1 MLTRYSKEH
10 MEITSTL
17 YSTNTTAREPS
28 PMSNLIEMFGYQ
40 FFQNALIGGVIAAV
54 ACGLVGLFLVLKKE
68 AMIGD
73 GLSHTAFGGIALGLL
88 LGINPLL
95 TALVVSIVAVF
106 AISYMRRK
114 KIAASDS
121 AIAIML
127 AVGFST
133 GLIIISIAGG
143 FNVELFSYLFGSILT
158 IDITDLMLVSLL
170 GAAVVLFITFFRR
183 ELLSMVFDE
192 EDSRIMGIPTKQL
205 SIIFDLLV
213 AVTIVL
219 SIKVIGTILVVALLV
234 IPGLSALKLNL
245 SFKKTLFASVG
256 FSILSTVLGVIF
268 SAIFSI
274 VTAGLIVFVLVLFFL
289 LTLLYKKMA

>member
-1 MLTRYSKEH
+1 MTAGECFLTS
-10 MEITSTL
+10 I
-17 YSTNTTAREPS
+17 
-28 PMSNLIEMFGYQ
+28 NLLELFSYQ

-54 ACGLVGLFLVLKKE
+54 ACSLVGLFLILKKE
-68 AMIGD
+68 AMLGD

-88 LGINPLL
+88 LGINPLV
-95 TALVVSIVAVF
+95 TALGFSVIAVL

-127 AVGFST
+127 ALGFST
-133 GLIIISIAGG
+133 GLIIISLAGG

-158 IDITDLMLVSLL
+158 IDFTDLALVSVL
-170 GAAVVLFITFFRR
+170 GSAVLFFIAFFRR

-192 EDSRIMGIPTKQL
+192 DDSRIMGIPTKKL

-234 IPGLSALKLNL
+234 IPGLCALKLNL
-245 SFKKTLFASVG
+245 SFRKTLFAAVG
-256 FSILSTVLGVIF
+256 FSTISTVLGIVF
-268 SAIFSI
+268 SAALNV
-274 VTAGLIVFVLVLFFL
+274 VTAGLIVFILVLFFL
-289 LTLLYKKMA
+289 LTLLYRKLS

>member
-1 MLTRYSKEH
+1 M
-10 MEITSTL
+10 
-17 YSTNTTAREPS
+17 STN
-28 PMSNLIEMFGYQ
+28 LLDLLGYQ
-40 FFQNALIGGVIAAV
+40 FFQNALIGGIIAAV
-54 ACGLVGLFLVLKKE
+54 ACGLVGLFLILKKE

-95 TALVVSIVAVF
+95 TALGVSVLSVF

-114 KIAASDS
+114 KVAASDS
-121 AIAIML
+121 AIAVML
-127 AVGFST
+127 ALGFST
-133 GLIIISIAGG
+133 GLIVISWVGG

-158 IDITDLMLVSLL
+158 IDPTDLALISLL
-170 GAAVVLFITFFRR
+170 GLSVLLFIGFFRR

-192 EDSRIMGIPTKQL
+192 GDSRIMGIPTRSL

-234 IPGLSALKLNL
+234 LPGLCALKLNF
-245 SFKKTLFASVG
+245 SFQKTLLATVG
-256 FSILSTVLGVIF
+256 FGILSTILGIML
-268 SAIFSI
+268 SAMFNV

-289 LTLLYKKMA
+289 FTLLYKGIS